1 MTETIIRR
9 KLYLAARRAR
19 ERMDINALR
28 AIVRELEA
36 YGESQEL
43 RDARPYLRSLGRV
56 KG

>member
-1 MTETIIRR
+1 MTQELTRK

-19 ERMDINALR
+19 ERMDLDALR
-28 AIVRELEA
+28 AIMRELEA

-43 RDARPYLRSLGRV
+43 RDARPYLRSLEV